1 MTQLLEEAVAA
12 ARALPPEDQD
22 AVARALLADLVS
34 ERAVDARIAAT
45 PDALARLAD
54 EARAE
59 YRAGRTE
66 VLDPDRL

>member
-1 MTQLLEEAVAA
+1 MTQLFEEAVAA

-22 AVARALLADLVS
+22 AVARALLADLAS
-34 ERAVDARIAAT
+34 ERGFDARIAAT

-54 EARAE
+54 EAQAE
-59 YRAGRTE
+59 FLAGRTE